1 MTFLFVL
8 VGAAVFAVL
17 CKGIIKAHP
26 GVFYA
31 LAITL
36 DVLFVVGSFVRLPGA
51 LDDALFCCCTS
62 APWQPRCSP
71 S

>member
-36 DVLFVVGSFVRLPGA
+36 DVLFVVRSFVRLPGA
-51 LDDALFCCCTS
+51 LDDALFLLLH
-62 APWQPRCSP
+62 
-71 S
+71 